1 MTTVSRTIEIAASP
15 EHCWDALKDFGAIHQ
30 RLAAGFIISTNL
42 IANDVR
48 EITFATG
55 VVLKERLVGIDDNE
69 MRFAYT
75 VIEDPVG
82 ITHHNGSVQIIHGAD
97 PTRCN
102 MVWITDVL
110 PDELGEI
117 VGALMDAALAAIK
130 QTLEE
135 GVQLTG

>member
-1 MTTVSRTIEIAASP
+1 MTTIIRTIDIASRA
-15 EHCWDALKDFGAIHQ
+15 ELCWDALKDFGAIHQ
-30 RLAAGFIISTNL
+30 RLAAGFIANTNL
-42 IANDVR
+42 IADDVR

-55 VVLKERLVGIDDNE
+55 VVLKERLVGIDDNA

-82 ITHHNGSVQIIHGAD
+82 ITHHNGSVQVIHGTDEAH
-97 PTRCN
+97 CK

-117 VGALMDAALAAIK
+117 VGALMDAGLAAIK
-130 QTLEE
+130 QTLEQ
-135 GVQLTG
+135 GVQLPN